1 VITDP
6 TTPHERRTKARSL
19 LGFRRQPGKL
29 ALLVFRLPLPH
40 YRAGWGWLF
49 LGRAFLVVT
58 HVGRRTGEQHATA
71 AMVLAEDET
80 TGEAVICSV
89 WGQRTDWIRNLH
101 AHPATRVQIGRDSF
115 IPKQRFLTEQEAF
128 AVGMDF
134 RRRHPWRIR
143 LIGRLLGFD
152 LRSDAALQQFTNSPA
167 LRPAP
172 ASGWAGGSTSHRRPV
187 TRWLAHASP
196 APFEIGRRVRLQR
209 PDNEGWL
216 HDLGDA
222 DGAPQL

>member
-29 ALLVFRLPLPH
+29 ALLVFRLPLPL

-101 AHPATRVQIGRDSF
+101 AHPTTRVQIEGTRSYRSSGSS
-115 IPKQRFLTEQEAF
+115 PS
-128 AVGMDF
+128 
-134 RRRHPWRIR
+134 RRHLPSAW
-143 LIGRLLGFD
+143 
-152 LRSDAALQQFTNSPA
+152 T
-167 LRPAP
+167 
-172 ASGWAGGSTSHRRPV
+172 SGGVTPGGS
-187 TRWLAHASP
+187 
-196 APFEIGRRVRLQR
+196 
-209 PDNEGWL
+209 D
-216 HDLGDA
+216 
-222 DGAPQL
+222 